1 MEIGWKL
8 EILKMLWRRGVTVS
22 HCMCSVYTCMCTHV
36 CLYIERYRDTSFV
49 FWLVLCQGCI
59 CSCVQMYFYS
69 DLRHWMELCGCI
81 YISAV
86 ARRTHLSYTSDST
99 FVFFALKHLSPIR
112 QNFRNWSN
120 FSTWFHVSAL
130 AKCGLKWSG
139 AKWIQI
145 FITNGSMD
153 GQKMSQKLF
162 SQPQRRSKHFFII
175 GPMYTGSDHWVASS
189 LCLSFVE
196 T

>member
-1 MEIGWKL
+1 M
-8 EILKMLWRRGVTVS
+8 
-22 HCMCSVYTCMCTHV
+22 
-36 CLYIERYRDTSFV
+36 
-49 FWLVLCQGCI
+49 LCQGCI
-59 CSCVQMYFYS
+59 CICVQMYFYS

-120 FSTWFHVSAL
+120 FSSWFHVSAL

-162 SQPQRRSKHFFII
+162 SQPQRRSKHVPKALLSDPCTPGPII
-175 GPMYTGSDHWVASS
+175 GWPRLYVYLSLKPSEDCQCCQCWVDPMGPGIQLDLLLGSSTKV
-189 LCLSFVE
+189 FN
-196 T
+196 